1 MQDQD
6 TSPLGPID
14 LPTKGLD
21 RYRSLFRLWRNEVAE
36 PEALYVSLAREE
48 ARDLDARYGLNGTRV
63 LDLGCGPGYY
73 TQELRRRG
81 AITLGVDLDSEG
93 WSETEGG
100 QAIGDAAHLPFPD
113 NSFDGI
119 FCSNL
124 LEHAPDTRGVFVEAA
139 RLLRPGGWIYM
150 SWTNWYSPW
159 GGHAMS
165 PYHFLGPS
173 LGPRLYERFHGL
185 PDKNR
190 MGEGLFAVHIGSTLR
205 LIQGLNAF
213 EIEEVVPRYWP
224 WAAWITK
231 VPVLREVITWNCVIR
246 LRTTS

>member
-1 MQDQD
+1 
-6 TSPLGPID
+6 
-14 LPTKGLD
+14 
-21 RYRSLFRLWRNEVAE
+21 
-36 PEALYVSLAREE
+36 
-48 ARDLDARYGLNGTRV
+48 
-63 LDLGCGPGYY
+63 
-73 TQELRRRG
+73 
-81 AITLGVDLDSEG
+81 
-93 WSETEGG
+93 
-100 QAIGDAAHLPFPD
+100 
-113 NSFDGI
+113 
-119 FCSNL
+119 
-124 LEHAPDTRGVFVEAA
+124 
-139 RLLRPGGWIYM
+139 LRPGGWIYM

-159 GGHAMS
+159 GGHAMA

-231 VPVLREVITWNCVIR
+231 VPGLREVITWNCVIR
-246 LRTTS
+246 LRTPS